1 MHSAIMAGG
10 QLTRRML
17 TKHVK
22 LEPGQGT
29 ATFDYKEPVQA
40 LRAEYK
46 HIINRLPEVLSTEQT
61 EQVLQEHRKVFE
73 YNIAIVRGFHVGYGR
88 FVFALQKLIPSWV
101 YIAGILAMLAVW
113 TTYYLSTRV

>member
-1 MHSAIMAGG
+1 M
-10 QLTRRML
+10 
-17 TKHVK
+17 
-22 LEPGQGT
+22 
-29 ATFDYKEPVQA
+29 
-40 LRAEYK
+40 
-46 HIINRLPEVLSTEQT
+46 
-61 EQVLQEHRKVFE
+61 QVLQEHRKVFE